1 MVANALWHVYC
12 DIYIVTYCD
21 IYIVTCTL
29 WHILCDIYI
38 VHIHYVTYETTYD
51 ILFQHVWAIAPTIN
65 NQHAYRFNSLLY
77 TCNIFILCDI
87 CSLGTYMYISIS
99 IYKLMPTSYVWEHTW
114 WHTHFDIYIISTY
127 ESYSQH
133 HVCDCD
139 SHLQSTCMI
148 ESTHCC
154 TFVTYPPC
162 FTYKICD
169 IYICVYIYMKNQCS
183 QRVWLHT
190 LWCIHCNMCIYLQMK
205 FNTNSMCAID
215 CAIRLQSTC
224 IHTSTL
230 IRPIAFQKY
239 QRIFV
244 TYIIVTNLQ
253 ICVRVTYISCDT
265 YAMWHIMLKPK
276 NQIFIYCSHYLFHV
290 VHLP

>member
-1 MVANALWHVYC
+1 MCECIHC
-12 DIYIVTYCD
+12 DT
-21 IYIVTCTL
+21 
-29 WHILCDIYI
+29 
-38 VHIHYVTYETTYD
+38 
-51 ILFQHVWAIAPTIN
+51 
-65 NQHAYRFNSLLY
+65 
-77 TCNIFILCDI
+77 
-87 CSLGTYMYISIS
+87 
-99 IYKLMPTSYVWEHTW
+99 
-114 WHTHFDIYIISTY
+114 YIISTY

-162 FTYKICD
+162 FSDKNCD
-169 IYICVYIYMKNQCS
+169 IYVYIYMKNQCS

-190 LWCIHCNMCIYLQMK
+190 LWCIHCDMYIYLQMK
-205 FNTNSMCAID
+205 LNTNSMCAID

-239 QRIFV
+239 QRIF
-244 TYIIVTNLQ
+244 
-253 ICVRVTYISCDT
+253 T
-265 YAMWHIMLKPK
+265 YAMWHIILKPK